1 MKNQDQDRLLHS
13 LLDGAGPESGLSEP
27 TGHEAERLA
36 IYREGLER
44 LEGHKEKAPDDFAAR
59 VMAAL
64 PDKPRLTWWERLGS
78 FWPER
83 RFWPIPAVAGA
94 LALFVIVAG
103 LNLIWPTRGKVLIPV
118 VLDLYAPSA
127 KQVELVGTFSDWMPR
142 EFRLRGPDAVGYWA
156 IAIKL
161 PPGRYEYSFLING
174 SRLVSDDD
182 GEALRPDGFGHENSV
197 LVIRGEMR
205 QFEQRYILTHSN
217 SEVMTKNDQAKTALS
232 LLRQNRDQWQAVLDK
247 GIAAGVQRRQL
258 EKALVRL
265 AAANFSPDQAQ
276 VIFDPLFKDVQAGI
290 DARHVLLKLQEGIL
304 EKVPFDTL
312 TSAAR
317 TRHDSFKKAKNLLAR
332 TGYGDVIDTY
342 PVLLDSTAFAL
353 ESGQDQSF
361 LQEVLTAGKGKHP
374 NRISAVIEVGESLH
388 NAGLK
393 QEPLKLIMKDC
404 LEKDL
409 EPHQM
414 KRVSQHIKKK
424 LNKGLDH
431 KTIREKLWV

>member
-1 MKNQDQDRLLHS
+1 MKSQDRLLHN
-13 LLDGAGPESGLSEP
+13 LLDGVCPEPGVSEP

-36 IYREGLER
+36 LYREGLKR
-44 LEGHKEKAPDDFAAR
+44 LEGHEEKAPDDFAAR

-64 PDKPRLTWWERLGS
+64 PDKPRLTWWERLGL
-78 FWPER
+78 FWPKR

-103 LNLIWPTRGKVLIPV
+103 LNLIWPTHGRVLIPV

-142 EFRLRGPDAVGYWA
+142 EFSLKGPDALGYWA

-197 LVIRGEMR
+197 LVIRRGMR
-205 QFEQRYILTHSN
+205 QFEKGYMLTSPK
-217 SEVMTKNDQAKTALS
+217 SVVTTENDQAKTALS
-232 LLRQNRDQWQAVLDK
+232 LPGQNRDRWQAILDK
-247 GIAAGVQRRQL
+247 GITAGIQREQL

-265 AAANFSPDQAQ
+265 ANANFTPDQAQ
-276 VIFDPLFKDVQAGI
+276 GIFDPLFKDVRTGI
-290 DARHVLLKLQEGIL
+290 NASHVLLKLQEGIL
-304 EKVPFDTL
+304 EKAPFNTL
-312 TSAAR
+312 TSTAR
-317 TRHDSFKKAKNLLAR
+317 IRHNSFKKAKDLLAR
-332 TGYGDVIDTY
+332 AGHKDAVETNQA
-342 PVLLDSTAFAL
+342 LLESTAFAL
-353 ESGQDQSF
+353 ESGQDQSS
-361 LQEVLTAGKGKHP
+361 LQEVLTAGIGKHP
-374 NRISAVIEVGESLH
+374 DRIAAVIEAGECLH

-393 QEPLKLIMKDC
+393 KEPLKLIMKDC
-404 LEKDL
+404 LNKDL
-409 EPHQM
+409 GPHQM
-414 KRVSQHIKKK
+414 KRVTQHIKEK

>member
-1 MKNQDQDRLLHS
+1 MKSQDRLLHT
-13 LLDGAGPESGLSEP
+13 LLDGTNPDPGVSEP
-27 TGHEAERLA
+27 TGLEAERLSL
-36 IYREGLER
+36 YRER
-44 LEGHKEKAPDDFAAR
+44 LKCLDGHEEKAPDDFAAR

-64 PDKPRLTWWERLGS
+64 PDKPRLTWSERLGS

-83 RFWPIPAVAGA
+83 RFWPIPAVVGA

-103 LNLIWPTRGKVLIPV
+103 LNLIWPTRGKVLTPI

-142 EFRLRGPDAVGYWA
+142 EFRLNGPDAVGYWA

-197 LVIRGEMR
+197 LVIRRGMW
-205 QFEQRYILTHSN
+205 QFEKRYMLTS
-217 SEVMTKNDQAKTALS
+217 SKCMVMPENNQARVELS
-232 LLRQNRDQWQAVLDK
+232 LPKQDRGRWQAILNK
-247 GIAAGVQRRQL
+247 GIAAGVQSRQL

-276 VIFDPLFKDVQAGI
+276 VIFDPLFKDVRAGI
-290 DARHVLLKLQEGIL
+290 HARHVLLKLQEGVL
-304 EKVPFDTL
+304 KKAPFDTL
-312 TSAAR
+312 TSVAR
-317 TRHDSFKKAKNLLAR
+317 TRLNSFKKAKNLLAR
-332 TGYGDVIDTY
+332 TGHGDAIETY
-342 PVLLDSTAFAL
+342 PALLDSTAFAL
-353 ESGQDQSF
+353 ESGQDQSS
-361 LQEVLTAGKGKHP
+361 LQEVLTAGKGKLP
-374 NRISAVIEVGESLH
+374 NRIAAVIEAGESLH

-393 QEPLKLIMKDC
+393 PEPLKLIMKDC
-404 LEKDL
+404 IEKDL
-409 EPHQM
+409 ETHQM
-414 KRVSQHIKKK
+414 KRVTQHVKEK

>member
-1 MKNQDQDRLLHS
+1 VKSQDRLLHA
-13 LLDGAGPESGLSEP
+13 LLDGGSPEPGVSEP

-36 IYREGLER
+36 LYREGLKR
-44 LEGHKEKAPDDFAAR
+44 LAGHEEKAPDDFAAR

-64 PDKPRLTWWERLGS
+64 PDKPHLTWWERLGS

-103 LNLIWPTRGKVLIPV
+103 LNLIWPTQGKVLIPV

-127 KQVELVGTFSDWMPR
+127 KQVDLVGTFSGWKAEELP
-142 EFRLRGPDAVGYWA
+142 LKGPDAVGYWT
-156 IAIKL
+156 IAVKL
-161 PPGRYEYSFLING
+161 APGRYEYKFQVNG
-174 SRLVSDDD
+174 TRFVPDDD

-197 LVIRGEMR
+197 LVIGRGTR
-205 QFEQRYILTHSN
+205 QFEQLYMLTYSE
-217 SEVMTKNDQAKTALS
+217 SEVMPKNDQAKTALS
-232 LLRQNRDQWQAVLDK
+232 LPKQNRGQWQAILDK

-258 EKALVRL
+258 EKTLVRL
-265 AAANFSPDQAQ
+265 ATANFSPDQAQ
-276 VIFDPLFKDVQAGI
+276 VILEPLFQDVQAGNY
-290 DARHVLLKLQEGIL
+290 ASHVLLKLQEGVL
-304 EKVPFDTL
+304 KKAPFDTL
-312 TSAAR
+312 TSVAR
-317 TRHDSFKKAKNLLAR
+317 TRLNSFKKAKNLLAR
-332 TGYGDVIDTY
+332 TGHEDAIDTY

-353 ESGQDQSF
+353 ESGQNQSS
-361 LQEVLTAGKGKHP
+361 LQEVLTAGKGKLP
-374 NRISAVIEVGESLH
+374 NRIAAVIEAGESLH

-414 KRVSQHIKKK
+414 KRVTQHIKKK

>member
-1 MKNQDQDRLLHS
+1 MKSQDRLLHN
-13 LLDGAGPESGLSEP
+13 LLDGVCPEPGVSEP

-36 IYREGLER
+36 LYREGLKR
-44 LEGHKEKAPDDFAAR
+44 LEGHEEKAPDDFAAR

-83 RFWPIPAVAGA
+83 RFWPIPALAGA

-103 LNLIWPTRGKVLIPV
+103 LNLIWPTRGKVLIPI

-142 EFRLRGPDAVGYWA
+142 EFRLKGPDAVGYWA

-161 PPGRYEYSFLING
+161 PPGRYEYAFLING

-197 LVIRGEMR
+197 LMIRRGMR
-205 QFEQRYILTHSN
+205 QFEQRYMLTSSN
-217 SEVMTKNDQAKTALS
+217 SEVMTKNNQAKTAIS
-232 LLRQNRDQWQAVLDK
+232 LPGQNRGQWQAILNK

-265 AAANFSPDQAQ
+265 ATANFSPDQARM
-276 VIFDPLFKDVQAGI
+276 ILEPLFQDVQAGI
-290 DARHVLLKLQEGIL
+290 HARHVLLKLQEGVL
-304 EKVPFDTL
+304 KKAPFDTL
-312 TSAAR
+312 TSVAR
-317 TRHDSFKKAKNLLAR
+317 IRHNSFKKAKNLLAR
-332 TGYGDVIDTY
+332 TGHEGTIETDQT
-342 PVLLDSTAFAL
+342 LLDSTAFAL
-353 ESGQDQSF
+353 ESGQNQLS
-361 LQEVLTAGKGKHP
+361 LHEVLTAGKGNHP
-374 NRISAVIEVGESLH
+374 NQIAAVIEAGESLH

-409 EPHQM
+409 ESCEIEQVLRH
-414 KRVSQHIKKK
+414 VKKK
-424 LNKGLDH
+424 LKEGLDH
-431 KTIREKLWV
+431 KTIRDELWV